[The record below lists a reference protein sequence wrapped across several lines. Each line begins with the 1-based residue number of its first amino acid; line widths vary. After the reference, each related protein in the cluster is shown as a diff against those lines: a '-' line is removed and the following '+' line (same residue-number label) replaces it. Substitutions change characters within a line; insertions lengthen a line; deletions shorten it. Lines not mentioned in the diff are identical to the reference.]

1 MPLYEFE
8 CPKCKERTEE
18 LLSINARRKA
28 VVCGKCGMK
37 MHQIISLST
46 PLIWKP
52 LTLEHIADKP
62 MTFNSKNDLR
72 RYCRKHG
79 LASAALL

>member
-1 MPLYEFE
+1 MTLYEFE
-8 CPKCKERTEE
+8 CPTCKKRVEE
-18 LLSINARRKA
+18 LLSLKGRRKA
-28 VVCGKCGMK
+28 IFCEECGAK
-37 MHQIISLST
+37 MNQIISLST

-52 LTLEHIADKP
+52 LTLNHIADKP
-62 MTFNSKNDLR
+62 MTFNSKGDLR